1 MFMKKRVCPDQRSAW
16 FRWLVLCILLV
27 AAGTLRVQAQL
38 VSAVN
43 PPDITFN
50 AANSVASDAEGN
62 VYVLETN
69 VGRVTRINVSG
80 TSAVYAG
87 GGAVIL
93 DPLDPSFLRRDA
105 EAFKLNLNGA
115 EGMRF
120 GLDGSLYVSDSTRG
134 RIIRITREPRPGF
147 ETSFWLVGRVYAGN
161 GRTGNF
167 AEGDTSFL
175 VGLSRPTDL
184 AFDSAGN
191 LYIADTGNFRV
202 QRITPA
208 GVVTLVAGNGVEG
221 FAGDGGLAID
231 ASIHAPRG
239 LALDSLGNLY
249 ISMYD
254 FFGDNSRVRKVSPQ
268 GIISTVAGSGPKGF
282 SGDAGPAVLA
292 QLNTP
297 HGLTVDSSNT
307 LYIADSQNHRIR
319 IITPTQKIQTI
330 AGTGESSDNGV
341 GKQAIETAFSNPRS
355 INFTASGS
363 MLVSD
368 VGNSRILRIS
378 NVANSPRVSLETFVP
393 GVLSMI
399 PGGSAQRMEITI
411 SRFNF
416 TGNVGFTVSG
426 LPSTV
431 SGGVLSPGLGN
442 TGTIILSAVPGAT
455 PQTSQITLQAFAL
468 NNLSEA
474 ISAVSTSVIIA
485 IVPAPTLAVSPT
497 SLSFSATSGGSN
509 PATQT
514 ITVSDA
520 AFGFLSWAALA
531 TTSNGGNWL
540 NITPTSGTQ
549 NTALVVAAT
558 VGNLAAGTY
567 SGHVQV
573 SSPGAI
579 GTPKEIPVTFTV
591 AAPLPLIST
600 GGIVNNA
607 SYNQAS
613 ASLAPGSIAAI
624 FGTNLTNGTSC
635 LPPSCNPQ
643 FGGDGRLGTTMA
655 GAQVR
660 VSGAPV
666 PIFYATPTQL
676 GVQIPSEAGP
686 GPVNVQVTVD
696 GRQSVVRTVNLEVA
710 APGIF
715 TTTSNG
721 IGAGAITHANGS
733 LVTAANPAER
743 DEILTLYATGLG
755 GTTPAVPTGA
765 VPTEASAAAL
775 DVSLAVDGI
784 FVLPEFAGLAGC
796 CAGLNQINFLVP
808 DTVRT
813 GTSVTVI
820 VNAGGRLSNPVTL
833 QMR

>member
-1 MFMKKRVCPDQRSAW
+1 MIKRVCPDQRSAW

-27 AAGTLRVQAQL
+27 AAGTPRVQAQL

-43 PPDITFN
+43 PLNISFA

-69 VGRVTRINVSG
+69 LGRVTRINVSG

-93 DPLDPSFLRRDA
+93 DPQDPFFMSRAA

-120 GLDGSLYVSDSTRG
+120 GLDGSFYVSDTTRG
-134 RIIRITREPRPGF
+134 RIIRISREPRPGF
-147 ETSFWLVGRVYAGN
+147 EWAFWLVGRVYAGN

-175 VGLSRPTDL
+175 VSLNRPGDL
-184 AFDSAGN
+184 AFDSVGN

-202 QRITPA
+202 RRITPA
-208 GVVTLVAGNGVEG
+208 GVVTLVAGTGLEG
-221 FAGDGGLAID
+221 FSGDGGLAID

-254 FFGDNSRVRKVSPQ
+254 FLGDNSRVRKVTPQ

-282 SGDAGPAVLA
+282 SGDAGPAVSA

-307 LYIADSQNHRIR
+307 LYIADSQNNRIR

-330 AGTGESSDNGV
+330 AGTGERSDNGV
-341 GKQAIETAFSNPRS
+341 GRQAIETAFSNPRS

-368 VGNSRILRIS
+368 VGNFRILRIS
-378 NVANSPRVSLETFVP
+378 NVANSPRVSFEAFVP

-399 PGGSAQRMEITI
+399 PGGSEQRMEITI

-416 TGNVGFTVSG
+416 TGNADFTVSG

-431 SGGVLSPGLGN
+431 SGGALGPGLGN
-442 TGTIILSAVPGAT
+442 TGTIVLSAVPGAT
-455 PQTSQITLQAFAL
+455 PQTSQVTLHAFAL

-474 ISAVSTSVIIA
+474 ISAVSTNVTIA
-485 IVPAPTLAVSPT
+485 IVPAPTLAVSPA

-540 NITPTSGTQ
+540 NISPTSGTQ
-549 NTALVVAAT
+549 NTALVVAAN
-558 VGNLAAGTY
+558 VGNLAPGTY
-567 SGHVQV
+567 SGNVQV

-579 GTPKEIPVTFTV
+579 GTPKEIPITFTL
-591 AAPLPLIST
+591 APPLPLITS
-600 GGIVNNA
+600 GGVVNNA
-607 SYNQAS
+607 SYNRAS
-613 ASLAPGSIAAI
+613 LSLAPGSIAAI
-624 FGTNLTNGTSC
+624 FGANLTANGATC
-635 LPPSCNPQ
+635 LPPACGPT
-643 FGGDGRLGTTMA
+643 FGANGRLGTTMA
-655 GAQVR
+655 GAQVT
-660 VSGAPV
+660 VNGTTV
-666 PIFYATPTQL
+666 PLFYASPTQL
-676 GVQIPSEAGP
+676 GVQIPSELGP
-686 GPVNVQVTVD
+686 GQASVQVNVG
-696 GRQSVVRTVNLEVA
+696 GRLSNGQGVNVEIA

-733 LVTAANPAER
+733 LVTAANPAQR

-765 VPTEASAAAL
+765 VPTEASTAAL

-784 FVLPEFAGLAGC
+784 FVQPEFAGLAGC
-796 CAGLNQINFLVP
+796 CVGLNQINFLVP

-813 GTSVTVI
+813 GISVSVV